1 MQVLHSASL
10 GLVDRCNFIV
20 LLGISASQMRVE
32 DSGGSKVNWEWIV
45 RQLVGYTIAEIK
57 VRTV

>member
-1 MQVLHSASL
+1 MKVLHSASL
-10 GLVDRCNFIV
+10 GLVDRCNVIV

-32 DSGGSKVNWEWIV
+32 DRGRSKVNWEWTV